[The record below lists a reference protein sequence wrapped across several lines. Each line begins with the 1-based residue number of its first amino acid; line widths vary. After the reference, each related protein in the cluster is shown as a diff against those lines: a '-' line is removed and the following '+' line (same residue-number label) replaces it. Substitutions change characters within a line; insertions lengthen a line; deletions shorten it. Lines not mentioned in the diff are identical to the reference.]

1 MRLELG
7 RQSDYAIRA
16 AVALAR
22 HHTTGDRRKAR
33 QLAEEMD
40 IPATNVS
47 HVLADLVRADLVVS
61 TAGPTGGYRLAHPP
75 DQVSLLSVIRAAGD
89 DPVSQV
95 CVLRGGPCRS
105 EDACGIHVFWFEAQQ
120 AMLVKLDRT
129 TIADVLAAEAQGP
142 ATPTPT
148 PA

>member
-22 HHTTGDRRKAR
+22 HHATGARRKAR

-47 HVLADLVRADLVVS
+47 HVLADLVHAGLVVS
-61 TAGPTGGYRLAHPP
+61 TAGRTGGYVLARPP
-75 DQVSLLSVIRAAGD
+75 DQVSLLAIIRAASD
-89 DPVSQV
+89 DPASQV
-95 CVLRGGPCRS
+95 CVLRGGPCRE
-105 EDACGIHVFWFEAQQ
+105 EDCCEVHVLWFEAQQ
-120 AMLVKLDRT
+120 AMLCKLDT
-129 TIADVLAAEAQGP
+129 TTLADVLTADPSPNLDAAAP
-142 ATPTPT
+142 A
-148 PA
+148 